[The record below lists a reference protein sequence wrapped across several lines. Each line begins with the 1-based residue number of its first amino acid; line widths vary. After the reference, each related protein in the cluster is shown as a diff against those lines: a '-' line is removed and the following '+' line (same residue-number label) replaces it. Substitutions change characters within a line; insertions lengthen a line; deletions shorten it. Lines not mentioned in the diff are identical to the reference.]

1 MRLSIPSLCLM
12 KIFFQ
17 HQCFTRPPFSK
28 YKDSP
33 LLGIS
38 NSVVCNLKVFHICSG
53 FSSTFLCTSFLKIF
67 DTINRFLKVIG
78 IVANIEVEENPQ
90 PEYIQKAADLESSLT
105 LGSFQGHHSQRG
117 KGDSSLQATASSG
130 GEAEGQA
137 LISSL

>member
-1 MRLSIPSLCLM
+1 MYQCREKGNYLNLIPDCQKKSITVYEVVYTLSLPNED
-12 KIFFQ
+12 FFQ

-33 LLGIS
+33 LLGIN

-53 FSSTFLCTSFLKIF
+53 FSSTFLCTSFLKIL

-90 PEYIQKAADLESSLT
+90 PEYLQKAADLESSLT
-105 LGSFQGHHSQRG
+105 LSW
-117 KGDSSLQATASSG
+117 
-130 GEAEGQA
+130 
-137 LISSL
+137 